1 MLLVK
6 RKLAVLLVVKRGA
19 IFTYARTNGPTRLK
33 KTCCKPIGCPCQ
45 NNDDSG
51 TITMQ
56 VHSTNTHKISR
67 QSLRMNRWI
76 QAISLMLLAGLCN
89 SEINTT
95 DSNRTLV
102 SFAYQ
107 YSIRLNI
114 TAAIPSIDDAIDQLD
129 NHTFIGIDQLVQ
141 DGDGPLFFVVDLD
154 SQVQGVCQ
162 SVSDLCALVE
172 STATLSLRAGV
183 EDRLVEYAGLEE
195 VESLFDVFNS
205 HHDDVSVS
213 FAGPFVVQAD
223 LSILLEGANGRMSQV
238 EIDVFEESFVN
249 IIGLY
254 LLNNEPFILLRSAA
268 IFLQQTF
275 EQPRRL
281 QAGGDGNGIV
291 VRVHVTG
298 QCNQCLDNDFSRL
311 TGEAV
316 TVRRPELQRDLENKG
331 QESGT
336 DYFQDVTVH
345 IAMIDQAPGISE
357 CCLDF
362 YGKPNAFPYWVL
374 LVTAACVIVIS
385 TATCCAAC
393 HSEDQSREKGE
404 KAFVQTRTEDTNE
417 DGTLPMGDESKKKVV
432 EVMPHLRNKTQKRL
446 AVRES
451 GGRNEA
457 RASSL
462 TF

>member
-1 MLLVK
+1 MDLLDSG
-6 RKLAVLLVVKRGA
+6 KLAANLSA
-19 IFTYARTNGPTRLK
+19 I
-33 KTCCKPIGCPCQ
+33 PCQ
-45 NNDDSG
+45 NNDDSA

-67 QSLRMNRWI
+67 QSLTMNRWI
-76 QAISLMLLAGLCN
+76 QAISLMLLAGLCH

-107 YSIRLNI
+107 YSIHLNI
-114 TAAIPSIDDAIDQLD
+114 TTAIPSIDDAIDQLD
-129 NHTFIGIDQLVQ
+129 NDTLIAIDQLVQ

-154 SQVQGVCQ
+154 SQVQGACQ

-195 VESLFDVFNS
+195 VESFFDVFNS

-223 LSILLEGANGRMSQV
+223 LSILLEGANGRMTQV

-281 QAGGDGNGIV
+281 QAGGDSNGIV

-336 DYFQDVTVH
+336 DFFQDVTVR

-362 YGKPNAFPYWVL
+362 YGEPNAFPYWVL
-374 LVTAACVIVIS
+374 IVTAACLIVIS
-385 TATCCAAC
+385 TATCCATC
-393 HSEDQSREKGE
+393 HCKLEEDREDQSREKGE
-404 KAFVQTRTEDTNE
+404 KAIVQTRTEDTSE
-417 DGTLPMGDESKKKVV
+417 DGALSMSDESKKKVV